1 MTSLALRFR
10 VEPSLSAGKAV
21 RSGVIFPFLA
31 CQARIGHLSAPTDFT
46 GSRYRAQIA
55 PETGNGLDA
64 GTAHGIVLEGSTTT

>member
-1 MTSLALRFR
+1 
-10 VEPSLSAGKAV
+10 
-21 RSGVIFPFLA
+21 VIFPFLA

-64 GTAHGIVLEGSTTT
+64 GTAHGIVLEGSTVT

>member
-10 VEPSLSAGKAV
+10 VELSLSGGKAV
-21 RSGVIFPFLA
+21 RPGVIFPFLA

-55 PETGNGLDA
+55 PGIRSGLDA
-64 GTAHGIVLEGSTTT
+64 SAARGVFAGGSIFT